1 MVIVGG
7 VKSLLQTINIVTAIL
22 IYLQLTLT
30 ITNLLLGGINLVV
43 QKRDNYYN
51 PKFF

>member
-22 IYLQLTLT
+22 IYLQLTLQ
-30 ITNLLLGGINLVV
+30 IINLFIGGINFVV
-43 QKRDNYYN
+43 
-51 PKFF
+51 